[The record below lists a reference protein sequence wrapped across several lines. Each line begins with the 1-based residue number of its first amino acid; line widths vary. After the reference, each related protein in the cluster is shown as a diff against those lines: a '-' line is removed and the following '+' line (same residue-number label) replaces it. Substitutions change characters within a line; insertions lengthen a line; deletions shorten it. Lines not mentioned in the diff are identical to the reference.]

1 MEISVCTQCGKPVEQ
16 SLSYPH
22 YGQFV
27 CENGH
32 WNGTALLKEEK
43 VTPELRNQWQ
53 VSMRKETG
61 AGFYTVH
68 REQLL
73 YLLDMIDHLEAEI
86 ESFRFERK
94 AYKPL

>member
-1 MEISVCTQCGKPVEQ
+1 MEISVCTQCGLEIEYQDK
-16 SLSYPH
+16 YAK
-22 YGQFV
+22 FV
-27 CENGH
+27 CPKGH
-32 WNGTALLKEEK
+32 RNGTAQLKEAK